1 MNVIESNP
9 SEYRH
14 IVRDPFSIF
23 DTVDFC
29 QLNANKVE
37 AVKHLIF
44 NDGKNRFGIIA
55 GIKDGVLRAPFSA
68 PYACFSEIGKN
79 NKIASYATLASSLID
94 YAKGLGLKRVRVT
107 FPPTVYDESHIAKLY
122 NSFYNAGFRISG
134 CDLNFQY
141 DLDSFGD
148 GYDMTIDPKARQKLR
163 AAMREGMSFQ
173 KTSDIKLAYD
183 VIRANREAKNYP
195 LWMSYENVLD
205 TIKIIKTDFFV
216 VRTSSGQ
223 AIASAMVYEVA
234 PGKVQIIYWGNFP
247 GTDELRPMN
256 FMAFHIFDHYK
267 KAGKSFID
275 IGPSTEYSVPNF
287 GLCDFKQAIGCD
299 TSSKITFEA
308 DL

>member
-1 MNVIESNP
+1 M
-9 SEYRH
+9 
-14 IVRDPFSIF
+14 
-23 DTVDFC
+23 
-29 QLNANKVE
+29 
-37 AVKHLIF
+37 
-44 NDGKNRFGIIA
+44 
-55 GIKDGVLRAPFSA
+55 
-68 PYACFSEIGKN
+68 
-79 NKIASYATLASSLID
+79 ASSLIE
-94 YAKGLGLKRVRVT
+94 YARELGLERVRVT
-107 FPPTVYDESHIAKLY
+107 FPPTVYNESHIAKLY

-141 DLDSFGD
+141 DLGAFGD
-148 GYDMTIDPKARQKLR
+148 DYEMTIDPKARQKLR
-163 AAMREGMSFQ
+163 AAMRGGMTFQ
-173 KTSDIKLAYD
+173 KTSDIRLAYG

-195 LWMSYENVLD
+195 LWMSYENILE

-216 VRTSSGQ
+216 VSTPEEQ

-234 PGKVQIIYWGNFP
+234 PSKVQIIYWGNFP

-256 FMAFHIFDHYK
+256 FMAFHIFDYYK

-308 DL
+308 DI